1 MFGLVFFG
9 EPPPCKRA
17 LRRPA
22 AQARLR
28 CHPAISPGRG
38 WMLALLTF
46 AVAADFLGD
55 QPFPWLRERLQPSG
69 RPQRPQLCQRFPKD
83 SAQMSPVLLQD
94 KGQRDIGSAAPTE
107 LDPALCGVRS
117 LGLLGWECSKT
128 QHTGM
133 ARSLNQHSPATST
146 FQGNQSSSMCLC
158 VVFVLFT

>member
-1 MFGLVFFG
+1 MENLLPAKGHCAGQRPRHGSGVTLQSALDG
-9 EPPPCKRA
+9 AGSWPC
-17 LRRPA
+17 
-22 AQARLR
+22 
-28 CHPAISPGRG
+28 SP
-38 WMLALLTF
+38 L

-133 ARSLNQHSPATST
+133 AMSLNQHSPATST

-158 VVFVLFT
+158 VVFLLFT